1 MAVCPP
7 FLPQQWTCQ
16 SRKSSFHSD
25 RSSGSRSSVLLD
37 TAALCGVKSPV
48 QQLVTL
54 SLKSIRTIHNQQHC
68 SQWMPHWAD
77 LVLLTLLA
85 LPIPLPWIW
94 WCVCVCVC
102 VCRQK
107 RHSPTHTH
115 INSRKRWRPRGSQ
128 RSCRAF
134 LNKLW
139 QNCVNFIWSWCH
151 MTFSF
156 YILHQNLYL
165 IVYTQYSFFF
175 GLHHPH
181 VQVMRPL

>member
-1 MAVCPP
+1 MAVYPP

-107 RHSPTHTH
+107 RHSPTHTQTAGSGEDREEVKDPAGLFSTNCDRTVW
-115 INSRKRWRPRGSQ
+115 ISSGADVTWRSPFICFPR
-128 RSCRAF
+128 
-134 LNKLW
+134 
-139 QNCVNFIWSWCH
+139 
-151 MTFSF
+151 TF
-156 YILHQNLYL
+156 
-165 IVYTQYSFFF
+165 T
-175 GLHHPH
+175 
-181 VQVMRPL
+181 